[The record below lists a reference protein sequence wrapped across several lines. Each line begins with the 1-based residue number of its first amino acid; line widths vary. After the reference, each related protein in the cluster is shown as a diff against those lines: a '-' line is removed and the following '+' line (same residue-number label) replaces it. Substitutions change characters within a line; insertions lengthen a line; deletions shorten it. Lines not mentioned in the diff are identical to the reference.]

1 MSINPFT
8 PNNIIKNIRVHLD
21 KEDDKDFII
30 YLDKLKNRLFHAAHQ
45 IKDNIF
51 WGHTART
58 KGLQEIYN
66 MFLTSEHKKFE
77 ELDKIWKEVSERYNK
92 HGFKY

>member
-8 PNNIIKNIRVHLD
+8 PTNIIKHVRSHLD
-21 KEDDKDFII
+21 NENDKDFII
-30 YLDKLKNRLFHAAHQ
+30 YLDKLKDRLFHAAPQ

-51 WGHTART
+51 WGHTSRT

-66 MFLTSEHKKFE
+66 LYLTSKHKKFE
-77 ELDKIWKEVSERYNK
+77 ELDKIWDEVLSRYNK

>member
-1 MSINPFT
+1 MSINPFIPT
-8 PNNIIKNIRVHLD
+8 NIIKHVRKHLD
-21 KEDDKDFII
+21 KDDDAEFLR
-30 YLDKLKNRLFHAAHQ
+30 YLDKLKDRLFYAAPQ

-51 WGHTART
+51 WGHMART
-58 KGLQEIYN
+58 KGLQELYD

-77 ELDKIWKEVSERYNK
+77 ELDKIRDEVLSRYNK